1 MTGTRPAT
9 GVSYRHT
16 QFGWAIAAGTV
27 VGLALATGLTVS
39 LSAETIAVAR
49 WMVVALFGILAAAFV
64 MLGTLTVEA
73 DADGVRLRFGIG
85 LVRRSVAI
93 ADIVRCDVVRTPVW
107 WGWGLHWTPSGWLYN
122 VSGRDAVRIEVRR
135 ERSVIVGSD
144 DAPALKRAIDELLSA
159 APSGAR

>member
-1 MTGTRPAT
+1 MTWRQPETMAN
-9 GVSYRHT
+9 YRHT
-16 QFGWAIAAGTV
+16 QFGWVIAAGTV
-27 VGLALATGLTVS
+27 VGLAAATLLTVS
-39 LSAETIAVAR
+39 LSAGTINAAR
-49 WMVVALFGILAAAFV
+49 WMVVALFGILAAAFFLFV
-64 MLGTLTVEA
+64 TLTVEV
-73 DADGVRLRFGIG
+73 DADEVRLRFGIG
-85 LVRRSVAI
+85 LIRRSVAI

-144 DAPALKRAIDELLSA
+144 DAPALKRAIDGLLNA